1 MAKQYDSSYF
11 HRWYR
16 DPRTRVTSARVLD
29 RKVHLAVSAAEYML
43 GRRIRTVLDVGCGE
57 ARWFVAL
64 RRMRPGIRYVGIES
78 SEYAVRAFGASRN
91 VRQGSVGTLR
101 SLKLRGPFDLIV
113 CADVLQYVPT
123 PDLARG
129 LREIRRLLGG
139 VAYVEAYAREDDM
152 EGDMEGW
159 IYRSATTYRRA
170 FRDAGLTH
178 CGLYCFI
185 DKTKIEAVNALETCG
200 GAGG

>member
-1 MAKQYDSSYF
+1 MGKRYDEAYF

-16 DPRTRVTSARVLD
+16 DPRTRVTSDRALE
-29 RKVHLAVSAAEYML
+29 RKVHVALAAAEYML
-43 GRRIRTVLDVGCGE
+43 GRQVRTVLDIGCGE
-57 ARWFVAL
+57 ARWYLAL
-64 RRMRPGIRYVGIES
+64 KRIRRVVDYLGLDP
-78 SEYAVRAFGASRN
+78 SEYAVRTFGAERN
-91 VRQGSVGTLR
+91 VRQGSFATLKTLR
-101 SLKLRGPFDLIV
+101 LRGPFDLIV

-123 PDLARG
+123 TQLLTG

-139 VAYVEAYAREDDM
+139 VAYLEAYASEDDM

-159 IYRSATTYRRA
+159 HFRSASAYRRH

-185 DKTKIEAVNALETCG
+185 DERKLPPVNRFEICE
-200 GAGG
+200 

>member
-1 MAKQYDSSYF
+1 MPKQYDSTYF

-16 DPRTRVTSARVLD
+16 DPRTRVTSARVLE

-43 GRRIRTVLDVGCGE
+43 GRRVRTVLDVGCGE

-64 RRMRPGIRYVGIES
+64 RRMRPRIGYIGIES
-78 SEYAVRAFGASRN
+78 SDYAVRTFGASRN
-91 VRQGSVGTLR
+91 VRPGSFGTLR
-101 SLKLRGPFDLIV
+101 SLELSGPFDLIV
-113 CADVLQYVPT
+113 CADVLQYVAS

-139 VAYVEAYAREDDM
+139 VAYIEAYAREDDM

-159 IYRSATTYRRA
+159 IYRSAGTYRRA
-170 FRDAGLTH
+170 FRDAGLAH

-185 DKTKIEAVNALETCG
+185 DASKIDAVNALEVCS
-200 GAGG
+200 